1 MLLFSGIIKNVK
13 VIPMLIENAISN
25 ASASLEMEN
34 LYVSDDLKA
43 LFLKKIK
50 GEISMEDYVRLAMEL
65 KGVKI

>member
-1 MLLFSGIIKNVK
+1 
-13 VIPMLIENAISN
+13 MLIENAINN

>member
-1 MLLFSGIIKNVK
+1 
-13 VIPMLIENAISN
+13 MLIENAISN

-43 LFLKKIK
+43 LFLKKLK